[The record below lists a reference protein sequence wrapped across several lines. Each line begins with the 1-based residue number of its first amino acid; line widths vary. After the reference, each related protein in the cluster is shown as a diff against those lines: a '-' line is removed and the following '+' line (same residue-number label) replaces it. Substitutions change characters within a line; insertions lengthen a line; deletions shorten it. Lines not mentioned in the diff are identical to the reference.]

1 MRLILASARGLLSGW
16 IIALTVPL
24 LIDPHAIAAWS
35 AAGLGNRSRTLLA
48 AVELLGAALFAFETP
63 ILVGLALLIVS
74 FIVAAVVHLQQ
85 GAMPWWLVA
94 YTVAAML
101 LWRLTARIRRTGVRL
116 AGRAGQTPG

>member
-48 AVELLGAALFAFETP
+48 AAELLGAALFAFETP
-63 ILVGLALLIVS
+63 ILVGLALLVVS
-74 FIVAAVVHLQQ
+74 FIVAAIVHLQQ
-85 GAMPWWLVA
+85 GVC
-94 YTVAAML
+94 
-101 LWRLTARIRRTGVRL
+101 R
-116 AGRAGQTPG
+116 